1 MSRRVRSSASQT
13 TTVRPR
19 AGKGKALDPAARA
32 ALEPRFGH
40 DFGNVRVHA
49 DAAAAA
55 SAAALNAR
63 AFTIGDDIAFAADAY
78 APHSAAGQA
87 LIAHELAHVM
97 QQSRGDDRARD
108 RDGDGR
114 DAEQRADAAAAR
126 AIAGHDVSP
135 AALGGASAGM
145 QAKPDDP
152 PVPSPDAEPD
162 VITGADGDPPAADK
176 TVLDGFANDK
186 ADLTAKHQLLID
198 ALAFQVWSNLD
209 RESDATVS
217 ISITGH
223 TDTTGTE
230 KHNSGLGGERAA
242 NAKAALEA
250 ALAKQG
256 VGAAKLEGISATS
269 QGESALAV
277 PTADEVAEPRN
288 RRVEVEVTFKMKV
301 KPPPPKEPSKPLP
314 GTPGGPKI
322 WEVPGVLEGLGEPD
336 PYGPKPAP
344 KAPPTRE
351 WLENALKRDP
361 LLKKLPEWARDK
373 AIGALKDADE
383 KAAEAII
390 DAIPFDDEYKKAAKA
405 AMKALLQTLKGR
417 KFKPPPEPPRG
428 IPEDM
433 LKTPS
438 FPKMPGEMIFKL
450 PPIRF

>member
-1 MSRRVRSSASQT
+1 MSRRLRSFVSQT
-13 TTVRPR
+13 TATVPPR
-19 AGKGKALDPAARA
+19 ADAGKPLDPAAHA
-32 ALEPRFGH
+32 ALAPRFGH

-55 SAAALNAR
+55 STAATNAR
-63 AFTIGDDIAFAADAY
+63 AFTIGEDIAFAAGEY

-87 LIAHELAHVM
+87 LIAHELAHVV
-97 QQSRGDDRARD
+97 QQSRGSGRA
-108 RDGDGR
+108 GGCGG

-126 AIAGHDVSP
+126 AVAGHDVAP
-135 AALGGASAGM
+135 AALGNAPAGM

-152 PVPSPDAEPD
+152 PLPSPDAERD
-162 VITGADGDPPAADK
+162 VVTGADAGAPAADK
-176 TVLDGFANDK
+176 TLLDGFATDK
-186 ADLTAKHQLLID
+186 ADLTQKHQLVID

-209 RESDATVS
+209 REPDATVS
-217 ISITGH
+217 IAITGH

-230 KHNSGLGGERAA
+230 KHNSGLGDRRAA
-242 NAKAALEA
+242 SAKAALAA

-256 VGAAKLEGISATS
+256 VDAAKLEGITATS
-269 QGESALAV
+269 QGESALAM

-288 RRVEVEVTFKMKV
+288 RRVEVEVTFKLKP

-314 GTPGGPKI
+314 GMPGGPKI
-322 WEVPGVLEGLGEPD
+322 WEMPGVLEGLGEPD

-344 KAPPTRE
+344 KAPPTSE
-351 WLENALKRDP
+351 WLENALERDP
-361 LLKKLPEWARDK
+361 LLKKLPKWARKK

-390 DAIPFDDEYKKAAKA
+390 DAIPFDDEYKEAAKA

-438 FPKMPGEMIFKL
+438 FPKMPGETIFTL
-450 PPIRF
+450 PAIKF